1 MTVKT
6 KASVTNRDNVTR
18 IQYKTSAKQP
28 SSFTIDPMFV
38 QLLAMD
44 ENIGDAVA
52 WLQNKA
58 RQVRDELMEQA
69 RELEEKGALVKVNDF
84 GNSVH
89 VTPEEFIRGKVSAQV
104 RLAVIKIIAREEL
117 VSKLSF

>member
-6 KASVTNRDNVTR
+6 KASVINRDNVTR